1 MSHGEHRF
9 LQTWI
14 RTRKIPTLALT
25 VKDHKPPNADGNYPM
40 RTIVS
45 AHNFTQGFAK
55 LASQGLQAI
64 FERNSIQH
72 GKRTILNSYDLKS
85 RIERLQ
91 SEGKIDATN
100 ITIISFDIK
109 DMYPMS
115 KYEDVV
121 KAVRHYSRVLDDYD
135 RASVEQL
142 LDMLKF
148 SMGNTICQFGG
159 NYYEYCGDEEP
170 DRRGLSIGGFE
181 SAFLADLLAS
191 YLLDMTSIIQHH
203 DHSLASTAMTALRYF

>member
-1 MSHGEHRF
+1 
-9 LQTWI
+9 
-14 RTRKIPTLALT
+14 
-25 VKDHKPPNADGNYPM
+25 M

-100 ITIISFDIK
+100 ITIVSFDIK

-121 KAVRHYSRVLDDYD
+121 RFPLDPWVR
-135 RASVEQL
+135 
-142 LDMLKF
+142 
-148 SMGNTICQFGG
+148 G
-159 NYYEYCGDEEP
+159 
-170 DRRGLSIGGFE
+170 
-181 SAFLADLLAS
+181 
-191 YLLDMTSIIQHH
+191 
-203 DHSLASTAMTALRYF
+203 